1 MADEA
6 QKTYGIQQAWA
17 VWNRRKWLA
26 ILVFAAPFS
35 AAITLAA
42 FLPNV
47 YRSSTTVLVERQ
59 QVPEAFVTPTVT
71 SQLETRLQ
79 TISQEILSR
88 SRLEGLISRFGLY
101 SDLRQVLPPQ
111 AVIERMRDDIQL
123 DLKGVEARGRGGATI
138 AFAISYQGSD
148 PETVALVTNTLASFY
163 VEENLKVRGQQ
174 ASGTAEFLQSQLREV
189 KQRLDEHE
197 RRVSE
202 FKKRHIGELPQQM
215 EANLATLER
224 LNTQL
229 RLNSDNQTRAGERRA
244 ALAKQLAE
252 VGSSGIAG
260 GPDIGAARL
269 TRLKQ
274 ELMELSAL
282 FSDKYPDVIRVKT
295 EIAVLERELA
305 KAKMDGDAGEDD
317 PVVPA
322 DPIVSRV
329 KQAVREVDAE
339 IRALKGEERQLRDAS
354 ATYQRRVENTPRREQ
369 EFQEMSRD
377 YESTKELYRS
387 LLKRHEEAQLAESME
402 QRQKGE
408 QFRILD
414 PAIASRQSVAPNRV
428 RLILIG
434 LFLSLGLAAGAAVLT
449 EHLDSSFHTKHDLR
463 AFSTVPV
470 LGCIPRIITEADARR
485 RRWRFRVGAA
495 AAMLGVTLI
504 IGASYLVAQGDVP
517 LVGALARSFL
527 LKV

>member
-1 MADEA
+1 MGDDA
-6 QKTYGIQQAWA
+6 QKTYGIQKAWA
-17 VWNRRKWLA
+17 VWNRRKWLG

-35 AAITLAA
+35 AAITLAT
-42 FLPNV
+42 FLPNL
-47 YRSSTTVLVERQ
+47 YRSSATVLVERQ

-71 SQLETRLQ
+71 SRLETRLQ

-111 AVIERMRDDIQL
+111 EIIERMRDDIQL
-123 DLKGVEARGRGGATI
+123 ELKEAEGKGRGGATI
-138 AFAISYQGSD
+138 AFAISYRGSD
-148 PETVALVTNTLASFY
+148 PETVALATNTLASFY
-163 VEENLKVRGQQ
+163 IEENLKVRGQQ

-197 RRVSE
+197 RQVSE

-229 RLNSDNQTRAGERRA
+229 RINSDSQTRAVERRG
-244 ALAKQLAE
+244 ALVKQLAE
-252 VGSSGIAG
+252 VGSSGIGG
-260 GPDIGAARL
+260 GPDVPAARL
-269 TRLKQ
+269 ARLKQ

-282 FSDKYPDVIRVKT
+282 FSEKYPDVIRVKT
-295 EIAVLERELA
+295 EIAVLERQLA
-305 KAKMDGDAGEDD
+305 KANIDGDAGENEA
-317 PVVPA
+317 VVPA
-322 DPIVSRV
+322 DPIVSRL
-329 KQAVREVDAE
+329 KQALSEVEAE
-339 IRALKGEERQLRDAS
+339 IRALKADERQLRDAS

-369 EFQEMSRD
+369 EFQELSRD

-434 LFLSLGLAAGAAVLT
+434 LMLSLGLAAGAVMLT
-449 EHLDSSFHTKHDLR
+449 EHLDTSFHTKDDLR

-470 LGCIPRIITEADARR
+470 LGSIPRIVTEADARR
-485 RRWRFRVGAA
+485 RRWRFCVGAA
-495 AAMLGVTLI
+495 VAMLGLTLI
-504 IGASYLVAQGDVP
+504 IAASYLVAQGDMP
-517 LVGALARSFL
+517 LVGPFARSVL
-527 LKV
+527 LRT